1 MAMALPV
8 DVIQYSSFSRQRDS
22 MRSSW
27 RWAIALRYTRSS
39 TTDKLASFMSFVSVV
54 GLVLGVAV
62 LVLVLSVMNG
72 FEEELRLR
80 VLAVL
85 PHGVI
90 YASDGFD
97 DWEAS
102 AKTLAEDDEVVGI
115 APYIEGSGLV
125 VAAGVVQGISF
136 TGIEPAVEHRVSIID
151 DFMLEGQLD
160 SLQPRSF
167 NIAIGRTLA
176 DRLGARTGDR
186 LTLVLP
192 AAQVTLAGPV
202 PRSKRFTVSAI
213 FAVGTDADKGQILMH
228 RRDAEKFLGSQAVSG
243 LRIKMKDLFN
253 AATVLPR
260 LMSRSGRSDLYAS
273 SWMRRYGNLYDAILI
288 QKTTMFL
295 LLLLLVAV
303 AAFNVVSNLVMTVN
317 DKQGDIAVLRTLGAS
332 PGSLMQ
338 IFIMHGALVGAMGI
352 AIGLFLGVTSSLVIS
367 DVYQAVDQIWQLGV
381 MDEYF
386 VHYLPAAVRLGD
398 VLLVAGVSLLICLV
412 ATIYPARKAARA
424 HPVEALQYE

>member
-1 MAMALPV
+1 
-8 DVIQYSSFSRQRDS
+8 
-22 MRSSW
+22 
-27 RWAIALRYTRSS
+27 
-39 TTDKLASFMSFVSVV
+39 
-54 GLVLGVAV
+54 
-62 LVLVLSVMNG
+62 
-72 FEEELRLR
+72 
-80 VLAVL
+80 
-85 PHGVI
+85 
-90 YASDGFD
+90 
-97 DWEAS
+97 
-102 AKTLAEDDEVVGI
+102 
-115 APYIEGSGLV
+115 
-125 VAAGVVQGISF
+125 
-136 TGIEPAVEHRVSIID
+136 
-151 DFMLEGQLD
+151 
-160 SLQPRSF
+160 
-167 NIAIGRTLA
+167 
-176 DRLGARTGDR
+176 
-186 LTLVLP
+186 
-192 AAQVTLAGPV
+192 
-202 PRSKRFTVSAI
+202 
-213 FAVGTDADKGQILMH
+213 
-228 RRDAEKFLGSQAVSG
+228 
-243 LRIKMKDLFN
+243 
-253 AATVLPR
+253 
-260 LMSRSGRSDLYAS
+260 
-273 SWMRRYGNLYDAILI
+273 MRRYGILYDAIFI